1 MAMNINIED
10 ARYENAISL
19 LQGYVGELESVVAE
33 YQTLNRT
40 VSQCYETEETRQLQD
55 VIQANINNINKSIG
69 ATNLN
74 IERFQEIKENATTT
88 NSALSSTF
96 NTALSEVEHLFD

>member
-1 MAMNINIED
+1 MALNINIED

-19 LQGYVGELESVVAE
+19 LQGYVSELEGVVAE
-33 YQTLNRT
+33 YQTLNNT
-40 VSQCYETEETRQLQD
+40 VSQCYETDQTQELQK
-55 VIQANINNINKSIG
+55 VIQANINNINRSIG

-88 NSALSSTF
+88 NSNISSAL